1 MTSGRIIMFFRLIFF
16 LGVASF
22 TFLFGTIAVLLQSYN
37 IFFINK
43 ILNEKL
49 NIQFYDVFF
58 LLLEV
63 NIDGASRGN
72 PGLSA
77 IGIIIKQNGKILMT
91 HSEFLGIRTNNQAEY
106 EALRRALEI
115 CNTLDKELT
124 IFSDSE
130 LLVNQRNIKYKVR
143 NQNLKM
149 ISREISNL
157 EKNFEKVQY
166 RHIAREKNNKADRL
180 ANKALDEYIK
190 NIANNK
196 RSSSPS
202 P

>member
-1 MTSGRIIMFFRLIFF
+1 M
-16 LGVASF
+16 
-22 TFLFGTIAVLLQSYN
+22 
-37 IFFINK
+37 
-43 ILNEKL
+43 
-49 NIQFYDVFF
+49 
-58 LLLEV
+58 LEV
-63 NIDGASRGN
+63 HIDGASRGN

-77 IGIIIKQNGKILMT
+77 IGVIIKHDEKILREY
-91 HSEFLGIRTNNQAEY
+91 SEFLGIRTNNQAEY

-115 CNTLDKELT
+115 CNKLDKEIT
-124 IFSDSE
+124 VFSDSE

-166 RHIAREKNNKADRL
+166 RHIPREKNNKADKL

-190 NIANNK
+190 K
-196 RSSSPS
+196 L
-202 P
+202 

>member
-1 MTSGRIIMFFRLIFF
+1 M
-16 LGVASF
+16 
-22 TFLFGTIAVLLQSYN
+22 
-37 IFFINK
+37 
-43 ILNEKL
+43 
-49 NIQFYDVFF
+49 
-58 LLLEV
+58 LEV

-77 IGIIIKQNGKILMT
+77 IGIIIKQNEKTLLE

-115 CNTLDKELT
+115 CNTFDKEIT

-166 RHIAREKNNKADRL
+166 RHIPREKNNKADRL
-180 ANKALDEYIK
+180 ANRALDEHIK
-190 NIANNK
+190 KIANNK
-196 RSSSPS
+196 
-202 P
+202 

>member
-1 MTSGRIIMFFRLIFF
+1 MI
-16 LGVASF
+16 
-22 TFLFGTIAVLLQSYN
+22 
-37 IFFINK
+37 
-43 ILNEKL
+43 
-49 NIQFYDVFF
+49 
-58 LLLEV
+58 EV
-63 NIDGASRGN
+63 HIDGASRGN

-77 IGIIIKQNGKILMT
+77 IGIIIKHNEKILME

-115 CNTLDKELT
+115 CNKLDKEIT

-130 LLVNQRNIKYKVR
+130 LLVNQRNTKYKIR

-157 EKNFEKVQY
+157 EKNFEKIQY
-166 RHIAREKNNKADRL
+166 RHIPREKNNKADKL

-190 NIANNK
+190 KIANNK
-196 RSSSPS
+196 
-202 P
+202 

>member
-1 MTSGRIIMFFRLIFF
+1 
-16 LGVASF
+16 
-22 TFLFGTIAVLLQSYN
+22 
-37 IFFINK
+37 
-43 ILNEKL
+43 
-49 NIQFYDVFF
+49 
-58 LLLEV
+58 LLEV

-77 IGIIIKQNGKILMT
+77 IGIIIKQNEKTLLE

-115 CNTLDKELT
+115 CNTFDKEIT

-166 RHIAREKNNKADRL
+166 RHIPREKNNKADRL
-180 ANKALDEYIK
+180 ANRALDEHIK
-190 NIANNK
+190 KIANNK
-196 RSSSPS
+196 
-202 P
+202 

>member
-1 MTSGRIIMFFRLIFF
+1 
-16 LGVASF
+16 
-22 TFLFGTIAVLLQSYN
+22 
-37 IFFINK
+37 
-43 ILNEKL
+43 
-49 NIQFYDVFF
+49 
-58 LLLEV
+58 V

-77 IGIIIKQNGKILMT
+77 IGIIIKNNEKILME

-106 EALRRALEI
+106 ESLKRALEI
-115 CNTLDKELT
+115 CNALDKEIT

-130 LLVNQRNIKYKVR
+130 LLVNQRNTKYKIR

-166 RHIAREKNNKADRL
+166 RHIPREKNNKADRL
-180 ANKALDEYIK
+180 ANKALDDYIK
-190 NIANNK
+190 KIAK
-196 RSSSPS
+196 Q
-202 P
+202 

>member
-1 MTSGRIIMFFRLIFF
+1 
-16 LGVASF
+16 
-22 TFLFGTIAVLLQSYN
+22 
-37 IFFINK
+37 
-43 ILNEKL
+43 
-49 NIQFYDVFF
+49 
-58 LLLEV
+58 V

-77 IGIIIKQNGKILMT
+77 IGIIIKQNEKILLE
-91 HSEFLGIRTNNQAEY
+91 HSEFLGVRTNNQAEY

-124 IFSDSE
+124 VFSDSE
-130 LLVNQRNIKYKVR
+130 LLVNQRNTKYKIR

-166 RHIAREKNNKADRL
+166 RRIPREKNNKADKL
-180 ANKALDEYIK
+180 ANMALDDYIK
-190 NIANNK
+190 KIANNK
-196 RSSSPS
+196 SLSQY
-202 P
+202 

>member
-1 MTSGRIIMFFRLIFF
+1 
-16 LGVASF
+16 
-22 TFLFGTIAVLLQSYN
+22 
-37 IFFINK
+37 
-43 ILNEKL
+43 
-49 NIQFYDVFF
+49 
-58 LLLEV
+58 V

-77 IGIIIKQNGKILMT
+77 IGIIIKQNEKILLE
-91 HSEFLGIRTNNQAEY
+91 HSEFLGVRTNNQAEY

-124 IFSDSE
+124 VFSDSE
-130 LLVNQRNIKYKVR
+130 LLVNQRNAKYKIR

-166 RHIAREKNNKADRL
+166 RRIPREKNNKADRL
-180 ANKALDEYIK
+180 ANIALDEYIK
-190 NIANNK
+190 KIANNK
-196 RSSSPS
+196 SLSQY
-202 P
+202 